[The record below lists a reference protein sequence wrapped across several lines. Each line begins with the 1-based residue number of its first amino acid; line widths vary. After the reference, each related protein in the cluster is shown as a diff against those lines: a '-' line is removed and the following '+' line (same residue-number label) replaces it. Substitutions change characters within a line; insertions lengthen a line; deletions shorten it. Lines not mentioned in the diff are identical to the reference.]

1 VVDRICEGDAIG
13 AVSAMSYHFDI
24 SILHVVRKEADV
36 RPAER

>member
-1 VVDRICEGDAIG
+1 MG

-36 RPAER
+36 GAAEA